1 MDEKKSI
8 KLKIIAHLDGDLNQ
22 EGARELLAWIEKS
35 KENARYYA
43 SVKDLWQASL
53 MDATQMAETE
63 QEWVKFVDRI
73 HSKKQSD
80 GSFRI
85 WFELKWRQVL
95 QVAAVLAVGILTGTG
110 ISKYAKEGVSPV
122 ITASAPLG
130 SVSKITLPDKTEVF
144 LNAGSQIQYTF
155 DGDGKSRGVM
165 LDGEAWFK
173 VFKNDQLPFLVRTAY
188 YNVKVLGT
196 EFNVK
201 AYRDD
206 NQIETT
212 LEKGAVQVIS
222 SETLKLKRAVSLK
235 PGEQLIYAKDKETI
249 RVRSVNPKLYTSW
262 KDNKLEFIRMA
273 FGDLIRLLERRYGVN
288 IEVQDKSILQ
298 YHYSGTIKNESIL
311 EILDILQHTLPIR
324 YEITGQTAKIYKK

>member
-8 KLKIIAHLDGDLNQ
+8 KLRIIAYLDGDLNQ
-22 EGARELLAWIEKS
+22 EGTRELLAWIEKS

-53 MDATQMAETE
+53 VDATQIAGTE
-63 QEWVKFVDRI
+63 QEWAKFVNRI
-73 HSKKQSD
+73 HSKRQSD
-80 GSFRI
+80 DSFRFR
-85 WFELKWRQVL
+85 FELKWKQVL
-95 QVAAVLAVGILTGTG
+95 QAAAVLAVGILTGTG
-110 ISKYAKEGVSPV
+110 ISKYAKEAVLPV

-130 SVSKITLPDKTEVF
+130 SVSKIILPDKTEVF
-144 LNAGSQIQYTF
+144 LNAGSQIQYAF
-155 DGDGKSRGVM
+155 DEDGKSRGVI
-165 LDGEAWFK
+165 LEGEAWFK

-188 YNVKVLGT
+188 YDVKVLGT

-212 LEKGAVQVIS
+212 LEKGTVQVIS
-222 SETLKLKRAVSLK
+222 SGTLKLKREVSLK

-324 YEITGQTAKIYKK
+324 YEITEQTAKIYKK